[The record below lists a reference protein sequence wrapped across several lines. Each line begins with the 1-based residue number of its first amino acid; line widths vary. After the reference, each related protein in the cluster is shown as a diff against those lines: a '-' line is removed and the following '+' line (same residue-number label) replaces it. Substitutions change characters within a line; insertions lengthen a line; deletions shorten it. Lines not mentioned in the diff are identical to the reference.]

1 MKKEIEGNLMLL
13 FAALLWG
20 TAFVFQSVGMNV
32 IGPLTLSATRM
43 TLGGLSLLP
52 VVAAFGRKFNRM
64 SVRAGVVCGL
74 ILCVASNLQQF
85 GLVSTSAGKA
95 GFITTLY
102 VVIVPVMSI
111 FLKKRVPGRIW
122 ICVAIAVAGFYFLCI
137 KENFTIEK
145 GDFLVLMCSFCFSA
159 HIMAVDHFNGKGA
172 DSLIISCVQ
181 FLTVG
186 AISTVLMFV
195 FEEPEWA
202 SVLQAKWS
210 ILYLGI
216 ISSGLAYTL
225 QIIGQKRTNPTV
237 GTLSMSMESV
247 FAAVAG
253 WLILNEHMSGK
264 ELLGCA
270 LVFSAVVLAQ
280 LPSKKRNLP

>member
-1 MKKEIEGNLMLL
+1 MLL

-52 VVAAFGRKFNRM
+52 VIAAFGAKFNRL
-64 SVRAGVVCGL
+64 SVKAGIACGL

-111 FLKKRVPGRIW
+111 FLKKKVPGRIW
-122 ICVAIAVAGFYFLCI
+122 ICVAIAVTGFYFLCI